1 MTVAP
6 RLHGLWRNLVRRRAV
21 EHDLDDELRDYL
33 ERLTEE
39 KIHAG
44 LSPDAA
50 RRAARLEMGGV
61 ERVKEDVRDSRLG
74 AAIDALA
81 RDVRQSVRS
90 LRRAPLFTAVAV
102 LTLALGLGA
111 NTAIFSV
118 IDAMLLR
125 PLPGVREP
133 DRLVAFQRVQP
144 TDIFDNFGYPDYLD
158 YRDRARTLSG
168 VAAYSSSTLN
178 LGANSAE
185 RIRGNLVTGNYFA
198 TLGVH
203 AAVGRLIQPADD
215 GAPGATPVVVLSDDL
230 WRDTFGGDRSVIGS
244 TVTLDGYPYT
254 VIGIAPRGFRGTT
267 TGVATQL
274 WIPMSMQPLAMPTMS
289 KGALQERAWGFLVI
303 FGRLKPGVSM
313 AQAEADL
320 RGIARQLELAYPQT
334 NSGRTVS
341 LVRGLGMF
349 PDDRAEMHRMLTLLL
364 GAVSLL
370 LLIACTNVAGL
381 LLVRASVRQR
391 EMAARLALG
400 AGRARLVRQLLTEG
414 VLLASMAGALGLAM
428 AFTIARFATAVLPTS
443 PELGQ
448 LDITLDGRVLA
459 FTLAA
464 TVVTGV
470 ILSMLPALRAS
481 QVDPMTVLKEGT
493 PGSGRRR
500 SLAQRLLVVTQ
511 VATAVVLLTS
521 ASVVLST
528 LHRLL
533 TSDPG
538 FATRDV
544 AMASVDLVSQGYTEA
559 RGRAFVRELL
569 QRLAATP
576 GIRSAALARRAPPGD
591 GGSRVSIFHPGEEP
605 PQAEL
610 RGREFELGLRVDLNQ
625 VSPGYFRTV
634 GIRLTR
640 GRDFTPHDDPNAP
653 RVVIVNEQL
662 AQRFWPGEDP
672 IGKLLSQPSLVGPP
686 NAPLEV
692 IGVVANHRAGSLA
705 IEPSLLMYIP
715 VLQRY
720 DGRAVIV
727 AASGDPASAI
737 DVIRRTVASLDRTL
751 PVYSAQTM
759 QQHLAQE
766 LWEQRAVASW
776 IGAFGVLAVVLSGL
790 GLYGVVAQSVAQR
803 TRELSIRV
811 ALGAEPSRLTHFV
824 VGEGMRLVAA
834 GFVLGVPSAV
844 LATRVVRAS
853 VSSPTHA
860 NPVWMIAGV
869 AVLVVVMLVA
879 SYLPARRAARANPV
893 DALRCE

>member
-1 MTVAP
+1 MTVAS
-6 RLHGLWRNLVRRRAV
+6 RMHSLWRNLVRRKAV

-33 ERLTEE
+33 DRLTEE
-39 KIHAG
+39 KMHAG
-44 LSPDAA
+44 LSPAAA
-50 RRAARLEMGGV
+50 RRAALLEIGGV

-74 AAIDALA
+74 AAVDTLA

-133 DRLVAFQRVQP
+133 DRLVAFERVQP
-144 TDIFDNFGYPDYLD
+144 TDVFDNFGYPDYLD

-168 VAAYSSSTLN
+168 VAAYTGSILN
-178 LGANSAE
+178 FGTGTAE
-185 RIRGNLVTGNYFA
+185 RIRGNLVTGNYFT

-203 AAVGRLIQPADD
+203 AAAGRLIQPADD
-215 GAPGATPVVVLSDDL
+215 GALGATPVAVLNYDFWQDA
-230 WRDTFGGDRSVIGS
+230 FGGDSRVIGS
-244 TVTLDGYPYT
+244 AVTLDGYPYT
-254 VIGIAPRGFRGTT
+254 VIGIAPRGFRGAT
-267 TGVATQL
+267 TGLATQI

-289 KGALQERAWGFLVI
+289 TGALQERAWGFLVI

-349 PDDRAEMHRMLTLLL
+349 PDDRAEIHGMLMLLL

-414 VLLASMAGALGLAM
+414 VLLASTAGALGLAM
-428 AFTIARFATAVLPTS
+428 AYTIAHLATAVLPVS
-443 PELGQ
+443 PGLRQ
-448 LDITLDGRVLA
+448 VDVTLDGRVLA

-470 ILSMLPALRAS
+470 VLSAIPALRVS
-481 QVDPMTVLKEGT
+481 RVDPMTVLKEGT

-521 ASVVLST
+521 ASAVLST

-533 TSDPG
+533 TLDPG

-559 RGRAFVRELL
+559 RGQVFIRELL

-576 GIRSAALARRAPPGD
+576 GIRSVALARRVPPDD

-610 RGREFELGLRVDLNQ
+610 RGHEFELGLRVDLNQ

-634 GIRLTR
+634 GIPLAR
-640 GRDFTPHDDPNAP
+640 GRDFTPRDDANAP
-653 RVVIVNEQL
+653 RVVIINEQL

-672 IGKLLSQPSLVGPP
+672 IGKMLSQPSLVGPP

-692 IGVVANHRAGSLA
+692 IGVAANHRAGSLA
-705 IEPSLLMYIP
+705 VEPSLLMYLP
-715 VLQRY
+715 VMQRY
-720 DGRAVIV
+720 DGRATIV
-727 AASGDPASAI
+727 AASSDPTSAI
-737 DVIRRTVASLDRTL
+737 DIIRRTVASLDRTL
-751 PVYSAQTM
+751 PVFSAQTM
-759 QQHLAQE
+759 RQHLAQE
-766 LWEQRAVASW
+766 LWEQRAAASW
-776 IGAFGVLAVVLSGL
+776 IGAFGVLAVILSGL
-790 GLYGVVAQSVAQR
+790 GLYGVVAQSVTQR

-811 ALGAEPSRLTHFV
+811 ALGAEPSRLAHFV
-824 VGEGMRLVAA
+824 VSEGMRLAVAGA
-834 GFVLGVPSAV
+834 VVGVPGAV
-844 LATRVVRAS
+844 LAMRVVRGSITGAS
-853 VSSPTHA
+853 GASP
-860 NPVWMIAGV
+860 PWIIAVISLLG
-869 AVLVVVMLVA
+869 AVMWIA
-879 SYLPARRAARANPV
+879 CYLPARRAARANPV